1 MKSFIALFLGLGLA
15 GLAPVRAEEKKEDL
29 EAKPPSLEKGVRLDW
44 FGHNFLY
51 VTSTSGVRMAL
62 DPFER
67 EVMDYTLPAKI
78 PADIVLISC
87 ESPDRSGS
95 KEIFGLPQVFRSLAG
110 LGRNQAN
117 GLQFYG
123 YPTYRDGKRG
133 TELGK
138 NTVYTFEMDHIRFC
152 HLGGIGHAL
161 TQADARKIGKVDVL
175 FLPIGNRILSEADL
189 WKNAELLQAKWI
201 VPVAYKTERTRS
213 YDLRALSEWPLEGK
227 KVVREDSSHY
237 IFLKDQVPAEPTV
250 LLLKSP

>member
-1 MKSFIALFLGLGLA
+1 MFLVFGLMGLFPLQGE
-15 GLAPVRAEEKKEDL
+15 EEKENV
-29 EAKPPSLEKGVRLDW
+29 KPEEQAPEVEKGVRLDW

-117 GLQFYG
+117 GIQFYG
-123 YPTYRDGKRG
+123 YAAFRDGKRG
-133 TELGK
+133 MDLGK

-175 FLPIGNRILSEADL
+175 FLPIGSRILSNEDL

-201 VPVAYKTERTRS
+201 LPVAYKTGRTRN
-213 YDLRALSEWPLEGK
+213 YDLRSLSEWPLEGR
-227 KVVREDSSHY
+227 KVVQAESSHY
-237 IFLKDQVPAEPTV
+237 VFLKEQVPTEPTV
-250 LLLKSP
+250 LVLKSP